1 MRRIVDFQEL
11 LSEIKATKTLL
22 GKSKMTS
29 GNAYRITLTH
39 NGRRCSFVFNDNFKN
54 ASTLKDWLYA
64 LVADSD
70 AYVSCRDL
78 YDFMQTYGY
87 RDEREAKKAYNA
99 CAKNRERLNR
109 LFTIAEETAIRASEY

>member
-1 MRRIVDFQEL
+1 MIVDFDKL
-11 LSEIKATKTLL
+11 LSEIKVTKTLL

-39 NGRRCSFVFNDNFKN
+39 NCKRCSFVFNDNFKN
-54 ASTLKDWLYA
+54 ASTLKDWLSA
-64 LVADSD
+64 LVCDADC
-70 AYVSCRDL
+70 YVSARDL
-78 YDFMQTYGY
+78 TDFMQSYGY

-109 LFTIAEETAIRASEY
+109 LFTFDEETAIRASEY